1 MENKKYVK
9 VVFGT
14 KSGANSDYTYKIN
27 EVNIATN
34 WNKTATSGKDFGGF
48 NFSVPDKILRWL
60 HRGDTLYDVT
70 IPADAEVIDIVDSAT
85 PHGVFRTNKI
95 ILSNPRKITDDL
107 ALELYK
113 ISTIPE
119 QAYPKA
125 LGAVSIMNYKKT
137 ALQIFTD
144 KVNKDHVELYL
155 SEWNDFMAKDE
166 RQNVNETMK
175 LIKNKLL
182 ELSQN

>member
-14 KSGANSDYTYKIN
+14 TSGANSDYTYKIN

-70 IPADAEVIDIVDSAT
+70 IPKDAEVIDIVDSAT

-107 ALELYK
+107 ALEFYK

-125 LGAVSIMNYKKT
+125 LGAVSLMNYKKT
-137 ALQIFTD
+137 ALQIFND
-144 KVNKDHVELYL
+144 KVNKDNIELYL
-155 SEWNDFMAKDE
+155 SEWNEFMSKDE
-166 RQNVNETMK
+166 RKDINETVK

-182 ELSQN
+182 ELS